1 MTWFR
6 FQKSAAEER
15 LHNLTAQYSEQSQ
28 EVRSARRSAEEKEAQ
43 VAKKQLRIRQLQ
55 EACDVAAARLRVA
68 VRSSLVV
75 AVFRLEKVNQQI
87 ERHPVGRMSNFKTA
101 DNRTK
106 SLVMVRRQREVE
118 RVRVSEQSLTGSLAH
133 LSRRRKSLRS
143 FNKPSIAS
151 ERSTRPSS
159 THMQPCFARLMT
171 CGTRNGWL

>member
-1 MTWFR
+1 MSSLKKCASHGVALRRRKRRWR
-6 FQKSAAEER
+6 RNNSASANSKKR
-15 LHNLTAQYSEQSQ
+15 ATLLA
-28 EVRSARRSAEEKEAQ
+28 ARR
-43 VAKKQLRIRQLQ
+43 
-55 EACDVAAARLRVA
+55 RVT
-68 VRSSLVV
+68 VRSSLVI

-106 SLVMVRRQREVE
+106 SLVMVCRQREVE
-118 RVRVSEQSLTGSLAH
+118 PARVSELSLTGSLAH

-143 FNKPSIAS
+143 FNKPSIES